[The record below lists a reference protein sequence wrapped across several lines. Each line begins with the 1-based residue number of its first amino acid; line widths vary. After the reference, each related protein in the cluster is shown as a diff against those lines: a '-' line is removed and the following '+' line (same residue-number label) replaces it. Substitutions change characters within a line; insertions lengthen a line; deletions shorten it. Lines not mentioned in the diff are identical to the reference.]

1 MNGCS
6 SSTYNDRYN
15 KPGETQNEKQPKSVR
30 FTSKEKSK
38 ETETQTV
45 DKAEIPQIETGDT
58 TSYSDVQQEEF
69 DETPVDDS
77 EINTDEF
84 LKKYSKLK
92 QFNLP
97 LTQREKILFEIVS
110 FIDTPY
116 KYGGSTSNGIDC
128 SSFTQNIYKNSLQ
141 IFIPRTAREQYKFG
155 EEIDIPGKLVFG
167 DLVFFN
173 TSRRA
178 YPGHVGIYLGDN
190 LFAHASR
197 KLGVTITSLKT
208 TYYAKRY
215 VGARRVSNNISE
227 N

>member
-38 ETETQTV
+38 ENETQTV

-77 EINTDEF
+77 
-84 LKKYSKLK
+84 
-92 QFNLP
+92 
-97 LTQREKILFEIVS
+97 KILFEIVS

>member
-15 KPGETQNEKQPKSVR
+15 KPGESQKEKQPKSVR
-30 FTSKEKSK
+30 FTSKNKSK

-45 DKAEIPQIETGDT
+45 AKAEIPQIETGDT
-58 TSYSDVQQEEF
+58 TSYNDIQQEEF
-69 DETPVDDS
+69 DETPEDDS

-84 LKKYSKLK
+84 IKKYSKLK

-128 SSFTQNIYKNSLQ
+128 SSFTQNIYKNSIQ

-155 EEIDIPGKLVFG
+155 EEIDIPGKLEFG
-167 DLVFFN
+167 DLVFLIHQEEHIRGTLGFILEI
-173 TSRRA
+173 
-178 YPGHVGIYLGDN
+178 IYLLTQAVN
-190 LFAHASR
+190 LV
-197 KLGVTITSLKT
+197 LQSLP
-208 TYYAKRY
+208 
-215 VGARRVSNNISE
+215 
-227 N
+227 

>member
-1 MNGCS
+1 M
-6 SSTYNDRYN
+6 
-15 KPGETQNEKQPKSVR
+15 
-30 FTSKEKSK
+30 
-38 ETETQTV
+38 
-45 DKAEIPQIETGDT
+45 
-58 TSYSDVQQEEF
+58 
-69 DETPVDDS
+69 
-77 EINTDEF
+77 
-84 LKKYSKLK
+84 K

-128 SSFTQNIYKNSLQ
+128 SSFTQNIYKNSIQ

-155 EEIDIPGKLVFG
+155 EEIDIPGKLEFG

-215 VGARRVSNNISE
+215 IGARRVSNNISE